1 MRACVGAVPRRLFAN
16 HGRLRISSVPLIP
29 SVTVRVQASSRRTL
43 FDDLLA
49 SSFGTPP
56 LRHLTHS
63 QTLPYSPDLLFKT
76 ISSVDRYPEFLPF
89 LLSSRIIEK
98 DGHGLP
104 KRAQLRVGY
113 NKLGVEEDW
122 ESIVNCDQDQG
133 IVEARG
139 ADESDSAGKGA
150 ATGLFRVLRTRWD
163 IKPAS
168 KSSAGSQA
176 NLSVHVQLR
185 NPVYDQLFAQVED
198 RVARAIAAAFE
209 KRVAELARLEGKK

>member
-1 MRACVGAVPRRLFAN
+1 M
-16 HGRLRISSVPLIP
+16 
-29 SVTVRVQASSRRTL
+29 
-43 FDDLLA
+43 
-49 SSFGTPP
+49 
-56 LRHLTHS
+56 
-63 QTLPYSPDLLFKT
+63 
-76 ISSVDRYPEFLPF
+76 
-89 LLSSRIIEK
+89 
-98 DGHGLP
+98 
-104 KRAQLRVGY
+104 GY

-139 ADESDSAGKGA
+139 ADESDGAGKGA

-168 KSSAGSQA
+168 KSSGTHQSNSSGSQA

-209 KRVAELARLEGKK
+209 KRVAELARLEEKK